1 MLVEFNEWF
10 EGTLDKK
17 KRSTGTQYDP
27 RSIKLRFKQC
37 STIVP
42 KQKLPSFEK
51 LDIYK

>member
-1 MLVEFNEWF
+1 MLVEFNKRF
-10 EGTLDKK
+10 EATLDPKNP
-17 KRSTGTQYDP
+17 TGTQHDP